1 MISFSLAQSVKEE
14 VRFNLDD
21 VVPSAED
28 DDAVFTA
35 DSKLMFFCD
44 DVDCKDLV
52 GAKAVEKCNSSDDM
66 ITEKMIG
73 SSTHIDCIA
82 LVISRDGTIIISV
95 PLLTLRSTNQCT
107 VYLSTIPM
115 IWR

>member
-28 DDAVFTA
+28 AVFTA
-35 DSKLMFFCD
+35 DRMLILMGWWC

-52 GAKAVEKCNSSDDM
+52 GAKAVEKCDSSDDM
-66 ITEKMIG
+66 IIAKRIG
-73 SSTHIDCIA
+73 STHIHCIA
-82 LVISRDGTIIISV
+82 LVILRDIIV
-95 PLLTLRSTNQCT
+95 
-107 VYLSTIPM
+107 
-115 IWR
+115 